1 MLVDLRSDTVTTPT
15 LEMRQVMFDAPVG
28 DDVYGEDPTV
38 NALQEYVADLLGFEA
53 ALFTTSGVQ
62 ANQIAIAAHTQR
74 GQEVIC
80 SQGAHIYEYE
90 LGMMAAFAG
99 VVPRFVDAPKGV
111 PDPSDVRKAI
121 RRSVHQSPSGLIAL
135 ENTHNRAGGTILP
148 LEVIQEIR
156 KISLEEG
163 ISLHLDGAR
172 IWNAL
177 AAQKLEP
184 SQITKHFDSAAVCL
198 SKGLGAPIGSLVAGS
213 KTFIKEC
220 HRYRK
225 MLGGGMRQ
233 AGSLAAAGMYAL
245 RQHRRHLEATH
256 HQAMHLAVSLA
267 NRGFK
272 IDLERVQTNMVY
284 ITLEDA
290 PEKLE
295 TWAAQGVRAGIM
307 SENLVRLVTHFQI
320 TDEMIEHT
328 IQVIGAV

>member
-1 MLVDLRSDTVTTPT
+1 MIVDLRSDTVTTPT

-38 NALQEYVADLLGFEA
+38 NALQDYVADLLGFEA
-53 ALFTTSGVQ
+53 ALFTSSGVQ

-80 SQGAHIYEYE
+80 TQGAHIYEYE

-99 VVPRFVDAPKGV
+99 VVPRFVDAPQGV

-135 ENTHNRAGGTILP
+135 ENTHNRAGGTVLP
-148 LEVIQEIR
+148 LEVIAGIR
-156 KISLEEG
+156 QISLEEG
-163 ISLHLDGAR
+163 IPLHLDGAR

-177 AAQKLEP
+177 AAQKLEA
-184 SQITKHFDSAAVCL
+184 SEVTKHFDSAAVCL
-198 SKGLGAPIGSLVAGS
+198 SKGLGAPVGSLVAGS
-213 KTFIKEC
+213 KAFIKEC

-245 RQHRRHLEATH
+245 RHHRSHLEQTH
-256 HQAMHLAVSLA
+256 HQAMHLATTLEA
-267 NRGFK
+267 RGFK

-284 ITLEDA
+284 ITLENA

-295 TWAAQGVRAGIM
+295 AWAAQGVRAGIM
-307 SENLVRLVTHFQI
+307 AENLVRLVTHFQI

-328 IQVIGAV
+328 IKVIATV